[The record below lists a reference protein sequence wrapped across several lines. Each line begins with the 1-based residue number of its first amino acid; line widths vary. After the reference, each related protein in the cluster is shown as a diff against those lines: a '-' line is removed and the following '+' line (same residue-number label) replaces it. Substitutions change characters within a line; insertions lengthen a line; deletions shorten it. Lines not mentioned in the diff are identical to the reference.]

1 MSGGGGHTSEIP
13 TSSGRVVVVTG
24 MSGAGKSTA
33 LDALE
38 DLGFFCI
45 DNLPPA
51 VIAHAVEAC
60 EEEDVVDV
68 ALGLHV
74 RVRSFLEDAAEVI
87 GRMSRAQR
95 KPPAPPPSRTG
106 QDVPEPTPLPAPVS
120 DPGARRLVV
129 LFLEASDEALVRRFS
144 ETRRPHPLAPGHEG
158 RSLSSLG
165 NPEESVPGSLIA
177 PSQEVGPV
185 IDGIRTE
192 RERLA
197 PLRELAS
204 IVLDTSHLTVHQ
216 LRKQVMG
223 ILGPEHR
230 PHMETRVVSFGFK
243 YGLPS
248 DANVVLDVRFLD
260 NPYFVPEL
268 KPMTGLDAPVRDFVM
283 KAPEAVEFLERAE
296 AMLSFALPRY
306 EREGKSYLT
315 VAIGCTGGQHRSVA
329 LAEALATRLRTAT
342 RMKVTAGHR
351 DVARNSSAGS
361 GRT

>member
-1 MSGGGGHTSEIP
+1 ME
-13 TSSGRVVVVTG
+13 GRVVVVTG

-33 LDALE
+33 LHALE

-51 VIAHAVEAC
+51 VVEHAVEAC
-60 EEEDVVDV
+60 EEEDVLDV

-74 RVRSFLEDAAEVI
+74 RVRSFLEGAAAVI
-87 GRMSRAQR
+87 KRMGRGPR
-95 KPPAPPPSRTG
+95 KPPAPAPSQTG
-106 QDVPEPTPLPAPVS
+106 LPAIGAGDVFAEQTPTPGPAS
-120 DPGARRLVV
+120 DPMRRRLFV
-129 LFLEASDEALVRRFS
+129 LFLDASDEVLVRRFS
-144 ETRRPHPLAPGHEG
+144 ETRRPHPLAPPSTFAATMG
-158 RSLSSLG
+158 G
-165 NPEESVPGSLIA
+165 NPEESVPGGLIVGGQA
-177 PSQEVGPV
+177 AVGPV

-216 LRKQVMG
+216 LRKQVMS

-230 PHMETRVVSFGFK
+230 PHLETRIVSFGFK

-260 NPYFVPEL
+260 NPYFVPDL

-283 KAPEAVEFLERAE
+283 KAEDASAFLDRAE
-296 AMLSFALPRY
+296 SMLTFALPRY

-329 LAEALATRLRTAT
+329 LAEALAARLRAAT
-342 RMKVTAGHR
+342 DMSITSAHRDIGRAAGH
-351 DVARNSSAGS
+351 GS
-361 GRT
+361 PGGSR

>member
-1 MSGGGGHTSEIP
+1 MD
-13 TSSGRVVVVTG
+13 GRVVVVTG

-33 LDALE
+33 LHALE

-51 VIAHAVEAC
+51 VVEHAVEAC
-60 EEEDVVDV
+60 EEEDVLDV

-74 RVRSFLEDAAEVI
+74 RVRSFLEGAAAVI
-87 GRMSRAQR
+87 KRMGRAQR
-95 KPPAPPPSRTG
+95 KPAAPPTG
-106 QDVPEPTPLPAPVS
+106 SGEWPAIEQTPTPGPAS
-120 DPGARRLVV
+120 DPMRRRLVV
-129 LFLEASDEALVRRFS
+129 LFLDASDEVLVRRFS
-144 ETRRPHPLAPGHEG
+144 ETRRPHPLAPPPTYGATMG
-158 RSLSSLG
+158 S
-165 NPEESVPGSLIA
+165 NPEESVPGSMIVGAA
-177 PSQEVGPV
+177 PSVGPV

-216 LRKQVMG
+216 LRKQVMS

-230 PHMETRVVSFGFK
+230 PHLETRVVSFGFK

-260 NPYFVPEL
+260 NPYFVPDL
-268 KPMTGLDAPVRDFVM
+268 KAMTGLDAPVRDFVM
-283 KAPEAVEFLERAE
+283 KAEDASAFLDRAE
-296 AMLSFALPRY
+296 SMLTFALPRY

-329 LAEALATRLRTAT
+329 LTEALAARLRAAT
-342 RMKVTAGHR
+342 GMDVTAAHRDIGRAVGHR
-351 DVARNSSAGS
+351 APGS
-361 GRT
+361 DT